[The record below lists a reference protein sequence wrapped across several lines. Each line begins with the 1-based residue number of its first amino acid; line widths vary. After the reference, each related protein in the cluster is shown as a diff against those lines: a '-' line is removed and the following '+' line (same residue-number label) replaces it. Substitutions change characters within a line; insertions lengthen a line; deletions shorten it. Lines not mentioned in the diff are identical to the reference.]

1 MHLMDLMT
9 TLFARATG
17 GADVAARPVNEDQS
31 GAFWRLTPSPVGVQ
45 AIQDWF
51 KANLN
56 VDDLALTFLVG
67 GPGGGKS
74 HAAAQM
80 VSGMSEKNP
89 LDPALAHRRHDYL
102 DDNSGKSVFLV
113 NDATILSSDKAG
125 PSSLVKDIA
134 DAISSNSNL
143 IACVNRGI
151 LVDEARNSSG
161 STLEGAILNWLINV
175 KVPSDE
181 ASSPVTTT
189 FANGI
194 LQEGLATSKGV
205 GIRIGVVF
213 FDTTSLFER
222 APKSGLLPEADVT
235 SSSLFCDE
243 YDVAS
248 FSERM
253 KGIEV
258 DSPAYKLLFLLQ
270 NEFNYSFSI
279 PLETN
284 PVAANLAS
292 LSKLRLLQS
301 VTSICRGAEIVG
313 DRHFTYRELW
323 GIAARL
329 ILGNLPDQV
338 SAAALETKLKTLSPK
353 GSDPLEIFTSYQ
365 DLANIRFSQAIFGS
379 QISLRRDNILTLQD
393 PVLRTMAVVD
403 PVRDMQPQTL
413 LEGEGVSLSDA
424 ISDAFSGTVSNE
436 SPLLALRKLLS
447 PKNEF
452 HNTVTVFDEALDAA
466 FVEAMVTSSLK
477 DSQRSKF
484 VSWYSSYLARLL
496 ACANSVPAFSE
507 LLALWTEIWGVRQ
520 FPTAE
525 IEANFLTLMR
535 PSRSS
540 AAGEGGESSL
550 IPIFESRTSP
560 IVGALAHP
568 KFALRVDD
576 LKLRTKTDGDRV
588 FLVLEEHNN
597 QVSTILLDFSLLREA
612 MSCISKFPG
621 VTELSAFTAPRLERF
636 RAANLVPSRQASSNQ
651 YRIALEVGEKAIRI
665 KEEAH

>member
-1 MHLMDLMT
+1 MDLMS

-17 GADVAARPVNEDQS
+17 GSDVAARPVEEDQS
-31 GAFWRLTPSPVGVQ
+31 GAFWSLTPRPVGVQ

-56 VDDLALTFLVG
+56 LDNVAITFLVG

-80 VSGMSEKNP
+80 VSGMSENNP
-89 LDPALAHRRHDYL
+89 LDPDLAHRRHDYF
-102 DDNSGKSVFLV
+102 DDKSGKSVLLV
-113 NDATILSSDKAG
+113 NDATILRSDDSG
-125 PSSLVKDIA
+125 PSSLVTDIA

-151 LVDEARNSSG
+151 LVDEARNASG
-161 STLEGAILNWLINV
+161 SSLEEAILNWLINV
-175 KVPSDE
+175 QGPSDV

-194 LQEGLATSKGV
+194 LQEGFATSGGV
-205 GIRIGVVF
+205 VIRIGVVF

-222 APKSGLLPEADVT
+222 APKSGLLSEAGE
-235 SSSLFCDE
+235 SSRSLFCDE
-243 YDVAS
+243 YDLAP

-253 KGIEV
+253 KGVVV
-258 DSPAYKLLFLLQ
+258 DSAAYKLLSILL
-270 NEFNYSFSI
+270 NEFHYASSI
-279 PLETN
+279 PLDIN

-292 LSKLRLLQS
+292 LSKLKLLQS

-329 ILGNLPDQV
+329 IVGSLPEQV
-338 SAAALETKLKTLSPK
+338 SASGLEKKLKSLSPR
-353 GSDPLEIFTSYQ
+353 GSDPLEIFTGYQ
-365 DLANIRFSQAIFGS
+365 DLANLRFSQAIFGN
-379 QISLRRDNILTLQD
+379 QISLRRDDLATLQD
-393 PVLRTMAVVD
+393 PVLRTMALVD

-413 LEGEGVSLSDA
+413 LEGEDVSLSDV

-436 SPLLALRKLLS
+436 SPLLALKNLLS
-447 PKNEF
+447 PNNEF

-466 FVEAMVTSSLK
+466 FVEAMVTGSLK

-496 ACANSVPAFSE
+496 ACANSVPAFPE
-507 LLALWTEIWGVRQ
+507 LLELWTEIWRMGQ
-520 FPTAE
+520 FPTPE
-525 IEANFLTLMR
+525 IEENFLTLMR
-535 PSRSS
+535 PSRTS

-576 LKLRTKTDGDRV
+576 LKLRIKTDGDRI
-588 FLVLEEHNN
+588 FLVLEEHNS

-636 RAANLVPSRQASSNQ
+636 RAANLVPGRQSRSNQ

-665 KEEAH
+665 KEGAS

>member
-1 MHLMDLMT
+1 MDLMS

-17 GADVAARPVNEDQS
+17 GSDVAARPIDEDQS
-31 GAFWRLTPSPVGVQ
+31 GSFWSLTPSPVGVQ

-51 KANLN
+51 KANLKL
-56 VDDLALTFLVG
+56 DDLAITFLVG

-89 LDPALAHRRHDYL
+89 LDPDLAHRRHDYL
-102 DDNSGKSVFLV
+102 DNNSGKSVLLV
-113 NDATILSSDKAG
+113 NDATILRSDDSVL
-125 PSSLVKDIA
+125 PSLVTDIA

-151 LVDEARNSSG
+151 LVDEARNASG
-161 STLEGAILNWLINV
+161 SSLEEAILNWLIEV
-175 KVPSDE
+175 QGPSDA

-194 LQEGLATSKGV
+194 LQEGVATSEGV
-205 GIRIGVVF
+205 VIRIGVVF

-222 APKSGLLPEADVT
+222 APKSGLVSEASES

-243 YDVAS
+243 YDVAP

-253 KGIEV
+253 KGVEV
-258 DSPAYKLLFLLQ
+258 DSAAYKLLSLLL
-270 NEFNYSFSI
+270 NEFNYTSSI
-279 PLETN
+279 PLDIN

-292 LSKLRLLQS
+292 LSRLKLLQS

-329 ILGNLPDQV
+329 IVGSLPEQV
-338 SAAALETKLKTLSPK
+338 SASGLEKKLESLTPR

-365 DLANIRFSQAIFGS
+365 DLANLRFSQAIFGN
-379 QISLRRDNILTLQD
+379 QMFLRRDDLATLQD
-393 PVLRTMAVVD
+393 PVLRTMAAVD
-403 PVRDMQPQTL
+403 PVRDMHPQTL
-413 LEGEGVSLSDA
+413 LGGEDVSLSDV

-436 SPLLALRKLLS
+436 SPLLALKKLLS
-447 PKNEF
+447 PNNEF

-496 ACANSVPAFSE
+496 ACANSVPAFPE
-507 LLALWTEIWGVRQ
+507 LLALWTEIWRMGQ
-520 FPTAE
+520 FPTPE
-525 IEANFLTLMR
+525 IEDNFLTLMR
-535 PSRSS
+535 PARSS

-576 LKLRTKTDGDRV
+576 IKLRTKTDGDRI
-588 FLVLEEHNN
+588 FLVLEEHNS

-636 RAANLVPSRQASSNQ
+636 RAANLVPGRQASSNQ

-665 KEEAH
+665 KEEAS